1 MLGPARTPLRSSTS
15 SVRSSIG
22 HLALVEPPPLEMLQ
36 ADEDA
41 DAWRLAQLDDSSG
54 WISCVKVKM
63 TPSRI
68 ESGVGCTSARP
79 YCAIMSSSR
88 RRTI

>member
-1 MLGPARTPLRSSTS
+1 
-15 SVRSSIG
+15 
-22 HLALVEPPPLEMLQ
+22 MLQ

-68 ESGVGCTSARP
+68 ESGVGYTSARP
-79 YCAIMSSSR
+79 YCAIMSSETVWTLDMSPR
-88 RRTI
+88 ANLELAVIPALAIQYVWKTE